1 MTRSA
6 VAQPTQSTLAHDL
19 VVVNN
24 DSSKVV
30 DENGEPLVVYH
41 GSRWNPL
48 SESDGQGVSRNDN
61 ISGTSEGV
69 VFYFTPDKGVAEGYG
84 DATAVFRNLKHPVY
98 AYSKPKL
105 LTEDELDSYE
115 SDEADNA
122 EALVEGKT
130 IARAKDKMRE
140 VIGVLKKGY
149 SFKDGVE
156 TVSYDSQATTVESL
170 LDYVSGI
177 DEHSEGDYDSEQ
189 FQKDLRNAQME
200 VFGIDGYYLPNY
212 AGNGAY
218 VAFTPEQI
226 KPATPRSGV
235 FGSDNLDIRFSVNER
250 ERIRLIIRSG
260 CSVGP
265 R

>member
-1 MTRSA
+1 MR
-6 VAQPTQSTLAHDL
+6 LDE
-19 VVVNN
+19 
-24 DSSKVV
+24 KVV
-30 DENGEPLVVYH
+30 RSVWEFCQNGEPLVVYH

-48 SESDGQGVSRNDN
+48 GESDGQSVSRYDN
-61 ISGTSEGV
+61 IAGTSEGV
-69 VFYFTPDKGVAEGYG
+69 GFYFTPDKGGAEGYG

-105 LTEDELDSYE
+105 LTEDELYDIYE

-122 EALVEGKT
+122 EALVEEKT

-140 VIGVLKKGY
+140 VIGVLKKKVY

-156 TVSYDSQATTVESL
+156 TAGYDSQATTVESL

-212 AGNGAY
+212 AGSGAY

-226 KPATPRSGV
+226 KSPTDNSGA
-235 FGSDNLDIRFSVNER
+235 FGSDNSDIRFSVKER